1 MDNLEF
7 VTGSKELIDLI
18 QLLWEKL
25 NKHHEVNSINFSDKY
40 KNNTFEKRK
49 GKFLSDKTSKV
60 KVDLIRDIEKDLY
73 VGYCVSTVDVDLV
86 GEIDSLFIEEE
97 YRKYGLGDKLM
108 QRAIEWLD
116 FNKVKSKILCVVE
129 GNENVLEFYKKHGFY
144 KRTIVLEKI

>member
-7 VTGSKELIDLI
+7 VNGAKELINLV
-18 QLLWEKL
+18 QPLWEKL
-25 NKHHEVNSINFSDKY
+25 NKHHEVNSIYFSDKY

-49 GKFLSDKTSKV
+49 GKFISNKTLKV

-73 VGYCVSTVDVDLV
+73 IGYCVSTIDVDLV
-86 GEIDSLFIEEE
+86 GEIDSLFIEEG

-116 FNKVKSKILCVVE
+116 YNKVKSKILGVVE
-129 GNENVLEFYKKHGFY
+129 GNENVLEFYKRHGFY
-144 KRTIVLEKI
+144 KRTIVLERI